1 MLRRLLHFTTFQ
13 NYFAMHYD
21 TAANNHGLRF
31 NPFKSIVV
39 PRPIGWIST
48 VSREGVNNLAP
59 YSFFNAMG
67 DRPPMVVF
75 SSSGRK
81 DSLQNLEETGEFTCS
96 IATYDL
102 RDRMNLSS
110 APVVRGVDEF
120 ALAGLTP
127 APSVMVKPPRV
138 KESPA
143 ALECKVWKMI
153 ELPAAGGQ
161 VQTAIFGL
169 VVSVY
174 IDDAFL
180 RDGLVDLAAMRPI
193 ARLGYMDYA
202 VVNGES
208 IFSLN
213 RPNVSADGRSADVT
227 PGEWDGAYR

>member
-1 MLRRLLHFTTFQ
+1 
-13 NYFAMHYD
+13 MHYD
-21 TAANNHGLRF
+21 TAANNHGLKF
-31 NPFKSIVV
+31 NPFKSLVV

-48 VSREGVNNLAP
+48 ISKEGVNNLAP

-67 DRPPMVVF
+67 DRPPIVVF

-81 DSLQNLEETGEFTCS
+81 DSLQNLEETQEFTCS

-102 RDRMNLSS
+102 RDQMNLSS
-110 APVVRGVDEF
+110 APVVHGVDEF

-138 KESPA
+138 AESPA
-143 ALECKVWKMI
+143 ALECKVWKLV
-153 ELPAAGGQ
+153 ELPASKGQ
-161 VQTAIFGL
+161 VQTAIFGM
-169 VVSVY
+169 VVGVY
-174 IDDAFL
+174 INDACL
-180 RDGLVDLAAMRPI
+180 RDGLVDLAAMQPI

-202 VVNGES
+202 VVNRDN

-213 RPNVSADGRSADVT
+213 RPNVSADGRSAEVV

>member
-1 MLRRLLHFTTFQ
+1 
-13 NYFAMHYD
+13 MHYD

-31 NPFKSIVV
+31 NPFKAIAV

-48 VSREGVNNLAP
+48 ISKDGVNNLAP

-67 DRPPMVVF
+67 DRPPIVVF

-81 DSLQNLEETGEFTCS
+81 DSLHNLEETGEFTCS

-102 RDRMNLSS
+102 RHQMNLSS
-110 APVVRGVDEF
+110 APVARGVDEF

-127 APSVMVKPPRV
+127 APSMLVKPPRV

-143 ALECKVWKMI
+143 ALECRVWKLI
-153 ELPAAGGQ
+153 ELPAPPGQ
-161 VQTAIFGL
+161 FQTAVFGL

-174 IDDAFL
+174 IDDNFI
-180 RDGLVDLAAMRPI
+180 REGLVDLAAMRPI

-202 VVNGES
+202 VVNSES

-213 RPNVSADGRSADVT
+213 RPNVSADGRSAEVV
-227 PGEWDGAYR
+227 PGEWDGVYR

>member
-1 MLRRLLHFTTFQ
+1 
-13 NYFAMHYD
+13 MHYD
-21 TAANNHGLRF
+21 TAANNHGLKF
-31 NPFKSIVV
+31 NPFKAIVV

-48 VSREGVNNLAP
+48 VSKDGVNNLAP

-81 DSLQNLEETGEFTCS
+81 DSLQNMEETGEFTCS

-102 RDRMNLSS
+102 RDQMNLSS
-110 APVVRGVDEF
+110 APVLRGVDEF
-120 ALAGLTP
+120 ALAGLTA
-127 APSVMVKPPRV
+127 APSMMVKPPRV

-153 ELPAAGGQ
+153 ELPASGGQ
-161 VQTAIFGL
+161 QQTAIFGT
-169 VVSVY
+169 VVGVY
-174 IDDAFL
+174 IDDAYL
-180 RDGLVDLAAMRPI
+180 RDGLVDLAAMCPI
-193 ARLGYMDYA
+193 ARLGYMDYS

-213 RPNVSADGRSADVT
+213 RPNVSQDGRSADVT

>member
-1 MLRRLLHFTTFQ
+1 
-13 NYFAMHYD
+13 MHYD
-21 TAANNHGLRF
+21 TAANNHGLKF
-31 NPFKSIVV
+31 NPFKAIVV

-48 VSREGVNNLAP
+48 VSKDGVNNLAP

-127 APSVMVKPPRV
+127 APSVLVKPPRV

-153 ELPAAGGQ
+153 DLPAPPGQ
-161 VQTAIFGL
+161 VQTAIFGT

-174 IDDAFL
+174 IDDAYL

-227 PGEWDGAYR
+227 PGGWDGAYR

>member
-1 MLRRLLHFTTFQ
+1 
-13 NYFAMHYD
+13 MHYD

-31 NPFKSIVV
+31 NPFKAIVA

-48 VSREGVNNLAP
+48 VSRVGVNNLAP

-67 DRPPMVVF
+67 DRPPIVVF

-81 DSLQNLEETGEFTCS
+81 DSLQNLEETKEFTCS
-96 IATYDL
+96 IATYEL
-102 RDRMNLSS
+102 RDQMNLSS

-127 APSVMVKPPRV
+127 APSVIVKPPRV

-143 ALECKVWKMI
+143 ALECKVWKTI
-153 ELPAAGGQ
+153 ELPAPPGQ
-161 VQTAIFGL
+161 FQTAVFGM
-169 VVSVY
+169 VVSVF
-174 IDDAFL
+174 IDDNYI
-180 RDGLVDLAAMRPI
+180 REGLVDLAAMRPI

-208 IFSLN
+208 MFSLN
-213 RPNVSADGRSADVT
+213 RPNVSQDGRSAAVV
-227 PGEWDGAYR
+227 PGEWDGVYR